1 MVAIAEVGY
10 DCERGRA
17 SRERWH
23 HRIVDRETAASRN
36 FPESSSIAHPTDLM
50 KRNFVPD
57 GWRQQAGA
65 VLLMAVAVGTILRF
79 FRLGA
84 RELSI
89 DESLSWAE
97 SAAPS
102 VTDVLRVQHRLDSGK
117 FPIYELAQYGWM
129 RIFGESEAAMR
140 ALPALIGSLS
150 IVLVF
155 ILAVEVLLAVT
166 PTRSDESDQGGIY
179 MVSALCALIFAVG
192 LPSVEIARQAR
203 MYSMMQAWILAQ
215 VIFLFRARR
224 LGGRVNYAGL
234 TIFSAIAVATNFTAV
249 LAMAA
254 EAVWLIYLL
263 IADADARSDAGVRSA
278 APWLMG
284 LALVAAIVLLLPF
297 FAGLRYGVEGVKR
310 GDYDWIKPPGPWEPL
325 ATFESGLG
333 SWPFPLFALLAIA
346 GGIRLWRSHR
356 AEAVLLMLW
365 IGLPPIVLFAGSY
378 LVTPMLVTRYLISSF
393 VPLFILTAI
402 GIESLPSRKYR
413 AAAII
418 AIVSLSVLRVSAD
431 LRPGDNRWRDAC
443 STAVTIAG
451 SDRRVGFYN
460 ERYLVS
466 YYIPAAQ
473 RDSVQVVRIPFDRTG
488 SEAPR
493 VAIISPTVAPAQVAE
508 IRREYPVV
516 VARFK
521 NVTVVSRPEAAV
533 QNAPAS

>member
-1 MVAIAEVGY
+1 
-10 DCERGRA
+10 
-17 SRERWH
+17 
-23 HRIVDRETAASRN
+23 
-36 FPESSSIAHPTDLM
+36 M
-50 KRNFVPD
+50 KRNFVPG

-102 VTDVLRVQHRLDSGK
+102 VTDMLRVQHRLDSGK

-166 PTRSDESDQGGIY
+166 PTRSDESDKGGIY

-224 LGGRVNYAGL
+224 LGGLANYAGL

-249 LAMAA
+249 LVMAA
-254 EAVWLIYLL
+254 EATWLIYLFL
-263 IADADARSDAGVRSA
+263 TDPDGDARGEAGVRSA

-284 LALVAAIVLLLPF
+284 AALVAGMVLLLPL

-310 GDYDWIKPPGPWEPL
+310 GDYDWIKPPGPWEPF

-333 SWPFPLFALLAIA
+333 SWPFPLFVLFAIV

-356 AEAVLLMLW
+356 DEVVLLILW

-402 GIESLPSRKYR
+402 GIESLPSRNYR
-413 AAAII
+413 ALAII
-418 AIVSLSVLRVSAD
+418 AIVSLSILRVSSD

-443 STAVTIAG
+443 QVALTKAG
-451 SDRRVGFYN
+451 SDRRVGVYN
-460 ERYLVS
+460 EWYLVS
-466 YYIPAAQ
+466 YYMPAAQ
-473 RDSVQVVRIPFDRTG
+473 RDSVQVVRIPFHGTG

-493 VAIISPTVAPAQVAE
+493 VAIISPTVAPAQIVE

-521 NVTVVSRPEAAV
+521 NVIVVSRPEAGV

>member
-1 MVAIAEVGY
+1 M
-10 DCERGRA
+10 
-17 SRERWH
+17 
-23 HRIVDRETAASRN
+23 
-36 FPESSSIAHPTDLM
+36 
-50 KRNFVPD
+50 
-57 GWRQQAGA
+57 
-65 VLLMAVAVGTILRF
+65 LLLAVAVGTVLRF

-97 SAAPS
+97 SSAPS
-102 VTDVLRVQHRLDSGK
+102 VTAVLRVQHQLDSGK

-129 RIFGESEAAMR
+129 RVFGESEAAMR
-140 ALPALIGSLS
+140 SLPALIGSLS

-166 PTRSDESDQGGIY
+166 PTKSDESDEGRIY
-179 MVSALCALIFAVG
+179 MVSAVCALIFAVG

-215 VIFLFRARR
+215 VIFLLRARR
-224 LGGRVNYAGL
+224 LGGRANYAGL

-249 LAMAA
+249 LVMAA
-254 EAVWLIYLL
+254 EAVWLIYLWL
-263 IADADARSDAGVRSA
+263 ADADASSDASVRSA

-356 AEAVLLMLW
+356 AEAVLLILW
-365 IGLPPIVLFAGSY
+365 IGLPPMVLFAGSY

-418 AIVSLSVLRVSAD
+418 AIVSLSILRVSSD

-443 STAVTIAG
+443 STAVAIAG

-473 RDSVQVVRIPFDRTG
+473 RDSVQVVRIPFDGIG

-508 IRREYPVV
+508 IRREYPVI

-521 NVTVVSRPEAAV
+521 NVTVVSRPESGV